1 MDDTEQPQPP
11 AQSAATTAAPAAPA
25 APALRGQALR
35 LALLKTLPTVPPRER
50 RPEQSLD
57 TEGELRA
64 IGESDVDE
72 LLTPLEKLA
81 ARTR

>member
-1 MDDTEQPQPP
+1 MDDTEQPQQP
-11 AQSAATTAAPAAPA
+11 AAPTPAASTPA

-57 TEGELRA
+57 TESELRA
-64 IGESDVDE
+64 IAECDVDE